1 MLCLLVNIGFQVL
14 FHSPPG
20 VLFNFPSRYF
30 FTIGHQVVFSLRGW
44 SPVIHTR
51 FLVSRTTLDTAM
63 LIWISLT
70 GLSPSSVH
78 LPRVVHLS
86 KISYAVNLGSFPFA
100 RRYWEN
106 RFCFL
111 FLQLLRYFNSLG
123 LAYLSVYHVF
133 FMVSCLIRIS
143 TDHCLLTATRS
154 VSPLVTSFFAF

>member
-1 MLCLLVNIGFQVL
+1 MVRSLGFGSILYDFFALFTLGFPSASYLQYLTSPYKITRRTVLQKVRRCTYKVLRQLVNIGFQVL

-70 GLSPSSVH
+70 GLSPSLVY
-78 LPRVVHLS
+78 LPR
-86 KISYAVNLGSFPFA
+86 
-100 RRYWEN
+100 
-106 RFCFL
+106 L
-111 FLQLLRYFNSLG
+111 FLYP
-123 LAYLSVYHVF
+123 H
-133 FMVSCLIRIS
+133 
-143 TDHCLLTATRS
+143 
-154 VSPLVTSFFAF
+154 